1 VTLTVEASHKGRL
14 SGHGIGLGWTSRRVT
29 KTGNVTLKLHLTKYG
44 KRLRARRHHR
54 HKHLKVKVTVR
65 LAGLKAGKKVTFR

>member
-1 VTLTVEASHKGRL
+1 
-14 SGHGIGLGWTSRRVT
+14 
-29 KTGNVTLKLHLTKYG
+29 VTLKLHLTKYG